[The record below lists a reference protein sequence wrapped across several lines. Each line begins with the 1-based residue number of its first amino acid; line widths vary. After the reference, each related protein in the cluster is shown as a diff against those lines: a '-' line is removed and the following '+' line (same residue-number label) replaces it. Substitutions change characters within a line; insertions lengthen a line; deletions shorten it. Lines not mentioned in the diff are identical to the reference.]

1 MVPDT
6 GSSKKTKYKDVYLIL
21 DNDEYSFRLNI
32 NNIVSNESA
41 LSDTWENEY
50 KYIFQSITLFDTSTS
65 VEILN
70 NDGFMKIKLQ
80 QGNNDI
86 LLIFNNKNIVKNFEE
101 LVHFLRS

>member
-50 KYIFQSITLFDTSTS
+50 KYIFHSITLFDTSTS

-70 NDGFMKIKLQ
+70 NQTIKYDYKSQTDSHEAYYLDQ
-80 QGNNDI
+80 FSFVVPSG
-86 LLIFNNKNIVKNFEE
+86 
-101 LVHFLRS
+101 